1 VHVIKLFLWGLGF
14 VLVAASVPAETTQ
27 FPPANPE
34 QTLDRVV
41 AETLAAHS
49 ATTVQG
55 LSVTEMTS
63 EQLIRLGRAVM
74 GVMVGDPQWHE
85 WMNAMMGGEGSE
97 RLDALH
103 TALGEAYV
111 ERGGRI
117 PTWHGSVGAPG
128 MIGGHDQR
136 WFMPHGAPSGSG
148 AFGGVPRRRIVLFAA
163 FALILVTGAV
173 ITISRFRR
181 K

>member
-1 VHVIKLFLWGLGF
+1 MKTLLFALCF
-14 VLVAASVPAETTQ
+14 VTAVVTAEVQPAD
-27 FPPANPE
+27 PE

-41 AETLAAHS
+41 AETVAAHS
-49 ATTVQG
+49 AKAVQE

-63 EQLIRLGRAVM
+63 DQLIRLGRAVM

-111 ERGGRI
+111 ERGGRV
-117 PTWHGSVGAPG
+117 PTWHGTVGAPG
-128 MIGGHDQR
+128 IIGGHDQR
-136 WFMPHGAPSGSG
+136 WFMPHGPARR
-148 AFGGVPRRRIVLFAA
+148 FGPAAGVPRRRIVLFAA
-163 FALILVTGAV
+163 FALIIVTGIA
-173 ITISRFRR
+173 ITARRFRR